1 MNKTIR
7 PTRLP
12 KSAGLAS
19 AITIFFVGFQIILN
33 LPGAEEPTATKE
45 SPAPYCYDYS
55 KC

>member
-19 AITIFFVGFQIILN
+19 AITIFFVGFAIIN
-33 LPGAEEPTATKE
+33 AFIPDETPKPVET
-45 SPAPYCYDYS
+45 PYCYDYS